1 MEKANFAISNDVKMK
16 HILLLSALLM
26 LCGQTYGLPVE
37 PTGAETQDVQ
47 KRYFITLADGS
58 AVPDVNFE
66 IRKTRGDKPAMVA
79 VSKNDGTEVA
89 RFYFF
94 SNYRASASSCIG
106 YDRRAGAFVIELKN
120 NDDYRSGKDLLE
132 MAQKFIRPYASG
144 TIYADV
150 PLQYICSADV
160 AGEPRAAAIL
170 DKAADKSRGR
180 LKKKLPS
187 LRLTG
192 YDIRRDYWE
201 LEAHGDFNPF
211 DFQIVNLK
219 ADYIERQ
226 ARRFGYTQHADR
238 ETIMKRLEE
247 GDRETADFVSALLTI
262 NKKKR

>member
-1 MEKANFAISNDVKMK
+1 MRLKLFLL
-16 HILLLSALLM
+16 LLLSAAM
-26 LCGQTYGLPVE
+26 SITAQTSTVTGMVVNSNSGSPVN
-37 PTGAETQDVQ
+37 GAT
-47 KRYFITLADGS
+47 
-58 AVPDVNFE
+58 
-66 IRKTRGDKPAMVA
+66 
-79 VSKNDGTEVA
+79 VS
-89 RFYFF
+89 
-94 SNYRASASSCIG
+94 
-106 YDRRAGAFVIELKN
+106 
-120 NDDYRSGKDLLE
+120 
-132 MAQKFIRPYASG
+132 
-144 TIYADV
+144 
-150 PLQYICSADV
+150 
-160 AGEPRAAAIL
+160 IL

>member
-1 MEKANFAISNDVKMK
+1 
-16 HILLLSALLM
+16 
-26 LCGQTYGLPVE
+26 
-37 PTGAETQDVQ
+37 
-47 KRYFITLADGS
+47 
-58 AVPDVNFE
+58 
-66 IRKTRGDKPAMVA
+66 
-79 VSKNDGTEVA
+79 
-89 RFYFF
+89 
-94 SNYRASASSCIG
+94 
-106 YDRRAGAFVIELKN
+106 
-120 NDDYRSGKDLLE
+120 

-150 PLQYICSADV
+150 PCNTYAVRMSRASHGLRLFLTRLPTSRE
-160 AGEPRAAAIL
+160 AG
-170 DKAADKSRGR
+170 S
-180 LKKKLPS
+180 KKKLPS